1 MSRLRKGIDRRWFA
15 WALLF
20 GLPILASG
28 GELYVYRGS
37 GKPDAK
43 FAKFE
48 NSWEPFFFTPAPQA
62 PMMSV
67 QEEYP
72 GEGLGL
78 GKESKAIEFTW
89 VITSADTFAQ
99 FYFQEKGVQLGT
111 KKGIDVETLLNAKP
125 GEKVY
130 LKFHAMRKANTE
142 AVVGF
147 RSGGLAVK
155 KARDSVIPA
164 AMPKEKFIKLSA
176 DWADYSIDLT
186 GEKLDQVVSP
196 FSVVLQSN
204 DHTLPKG
211 GEKSRI
217 VFYVTDIRYVTEA
230 KAAK

>member
-1 MSRLRKGIDRRWFA
+1 
-15 WALLF
+15 
-20 GLPILASG
+20 
-28 GELYVYRGS
+28 
-37 GKPDAK
+37 
-43 FAKFE
+43 
-48 NSWEPFFFTPAPQA
+48 
-62 PMMSV
+62 
-67 QEEYP
+67 
-72 GEGLGL
+72 
-78 GKESKAIEFTW
+78 
-89 VITSADTFAQ
+89 
-99 FYFQEKGVQLGT
+99 
-111 KKGIDVETLLNAKP
+111 
-125 GEKVY
+125 
-130 LKFHAMRKANTE
+130 
-142 AVVGF
+142 
-147 RSGGLAVK
+147 LAVK